1 MELVIAIQNGDIFA
15 FEQLVKR
22 YQKGLFAFAFRIV
35 FNAGLA
41 EEIVQDALFKIYG
54 AIDRVDTKKK
64 FSTYLFEIT
73 KNTAISAL
81 RGKRNT
87 IPLEAIVTASDD
99 EAIYEQ
105 LNRKEEQERV
115 RRAIRTLPDKYRHVI
130 ALYYFDELSYE
141 EISKTV
147 RLPINTVRTHLY
159 RAKEQ
164 LKRKLHYENT

>member
-1 MELVIAIQNGDIFA
+1 M
-15 FEQLVKR
+15 
-22 YQKGLFAFAFRIV
+22 
-35 FNAGLA
+35 
-41 EEIVQDALFKIYG
+41 QDALFKIYG